1 MTTFN
6 DDRLAWR
13 QIPTRD
19 VFGNNG
25 SGYQLQRAGYK
36 TLGDVLAANEE
47 QLAATVPNIGPA
59 RAKQIKERALAAA
72 KAATPQ
78 EAPAGKVEIVSP
90 DWPGDIETK
99 WFGPEMLVGMLA
111 ITAVFLVGL
120 SLGFGLMRL

>member
-6 DDRLAWR
+6 DDRLQWR

-25 SGYQLQRAGYK
+25 SGYQLQRSGYK
-36 TLGDVLAANEE
+36 TLGDILAASEE

-78 EAPAGKVEIVSP
+78 EAPAGVLVPVSD
-90 DWPGDIETK
+90 DWPGDVETK
-99 WFGPEMLVGMLA
+99 WFGPELLVGMLA
-111 ITAVFLVGL
+111 ITAIFLFGL
-120 SLGFGLMRL
+120 SLGFGLLRL

>member
-13 QIPTRD
+13 QIPTCD

-25 SGYQLQRAGYK
+25 SGYQLQRAGYR
-36 TLGDVLAANEE
+36 TLADILAASEE
-47 QLAATVPNIGPA
+47 TLAAAVPNIGPA

-78 EAPAGKVEIVSP
+78 EAPAAVLVPVSA
-90 DWPGDIETK
+90 DWPGDIETG
-99 WFGPEMLVGMLA
+99 WFGPEMLVAVLA
-111 ITAVFLVGL
+111 LAAVFLIGL
-120 SLGFGLMRL
+120 SLGFGLLRL